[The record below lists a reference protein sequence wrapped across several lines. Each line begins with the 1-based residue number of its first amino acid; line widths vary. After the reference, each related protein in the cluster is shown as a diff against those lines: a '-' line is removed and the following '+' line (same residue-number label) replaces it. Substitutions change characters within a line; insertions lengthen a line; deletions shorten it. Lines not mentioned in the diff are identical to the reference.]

1 MPDIFINGC
10 NSPRPLEVLRIVLGM
25 YPQKIEMFDLD
36 QLKPELLKLINDE
49 SLPAWYKSKA
59 LQMAYIAN
67 DFQLIPDAKA
77 EADGIIMKTRPTVD
91 GLIELC
97 SMYE

>member
-1 MPDIFINGC
+1 
-10 NSPRPLEVLRIVLGM
+10 M

-59 LQMAYIAN
+59 LQMAYVAN
-67 DFQLIPDAKA
+67 DF
-77 EADGIIMKTRPTVD
+77 
-91 GLIELC
+91 
-97 SMYE
+97 